1 MSYNSIRGISPT
13 CEFKNGFVEK
23 LCRFEFPMKTGNDH
37 ISIEMCSPVDYLK
50 KIDQMAETKSGAYA
64 EEVGRM
70 VREFV
75 SNLSPD
81 TAYDR
86 RWEKLMHDTQS
97 SQNPQGKFA
106 LGAVLGALSPVHAD
120 LCDYLA
126 RLDKRARKLERAIA
140 DHKRCA
146 TDEATRRAHFRQI
159 LLQEHADVEVVL
171 SRLTGLVEAE
181 KSVPRFVRRNA
192 TSFRPAKERLGGGSR
207 RKDESDVRAMPDADL
222 ESRRTGHPYDRFR
235 TDEAKTKLHTKRQT
249 RGPERAVSHERRC
262 FRCINKGRLF

>member
-86 RWEKLMHDTQS
+86 RWEKIMHDTQS

-120 LCDYLA
+120 LCAYLA

-140 DHKRCA
+140 DHERCA
-146 TDEATRRAHFRQI
+146 ADEATRRAHFRQI

-181 KSVPRFVRRNA
+181 KSVRTLNDDVKHRKGKMEKLENNVPKDLKVALCANPQFESFVRELMRA
-192 TSFRPAKERLGGGSR
+192 SRTAPSTSLPGGFSQIFALEGSL
-207 RKDESDVRAMPDADL
+207 A
-222 ESRRTGHPYDRFR
+222 
-235 TDEAKTKLHTKRQT
+235 
-249 RGPERAVSHERRC
+249 
-262 FRCINKGRLF
+262 